1 VPLVKRTAKHF
12 DISEVSADKA
22 YPSHWNMETVDDFG
36 GTPFLAFKTNT
47 AARPEGRSGVG
58 ADVPLLHVQQGGIHG
73 ALRQE
78 VQRRAVSSAVK
89 AKFGHSVRPKCDGG
103 QVNEVLTKVLCHN
116 MCILIR
122 VMRELGV
129 ETTFGAGSG
138 IEPKL
143 FGWRAFWRETPQQT
157 LTISYIYVKCT

>member
-1 VPLVKRTAKHF
+1 MPLLKRTAKHF

-22 YPSHWNMETVDDFG
+22 
-36 GTPFLAFKTNT
+36 
-47 AARPEGRSGVG
+47 
-58 ADVPLLHVQQGGIHG
+58 
-73 ALRQE
+73 
-78 VQRRAVSSAVK
+78 
-89 AKFGHSVRPKCDGG
+89 KFGDLVRPKCNGG

-138 IEPKL
+138 MEPKL
-143 FGWRAFWRETPQQT
+143 FGW
-157 LTISYIYVKCT
+157 